1 MGVFGGPHQGGFNA
15 AMCDGSVRSVGF
27 DVDPMVHFLLAAK
40 ADRQTVQPP
49 D

>member
-1 MGVFGGPHQGGFNA
+1 
-15 AMCDGSVRSVGF
+15 MCDGSVRSVGF